1 MIKREKKTMKLHR
14 ETLRRLSAGELQ
26 GAAGGTTW
34 TGGCCTSVGAMDC
47 EVGPAES

>member
-1 MIKREKKTMKLHR
+1 MVKSEKKMMLHR

-47 EVGPAES
+47 PVGPVES